1 MNILTDVLTQQS
13 VFSPLT
19 IILRVACAMLAAFI
33 VGYERSKDNQPAGMR
48 THMAITLGACSV
60 MMLSI
65 FLPIKLA
72 SSLNVVG
79 DPGRM
84 AAQVVSGIGFLGAGA
99 IFRFGF
105 NVRGLTTA
113 ASIWTMSGVGLVFG
127 AGFYV
132 LGLVATLSLYFIL
145 HVVNRI
151 EHWLITKQK
160 LRIITVIFSSS
171 KIDIKSVMNSIRNF
185 VDVKNL
191 SLTENV
197 EKEVV
202 ILEAQCRVSKEMSVR
217 KIFEDIKSLG
227 GVQTVKIE

>member
-1 MNILTDVLTQQS
+1 MNILIDDLTGLS
-13 VFSPLT
+13 VYSPLT
-19 IILRVACAMLAAFI
+19 IALRILLAMIAAFI
-33 VGYERSKDNQPAGMR
+33 IGYERSKDNQPAGMR

-65 FLPIKLA
+65 FLPIKL
-72 SSLNVVG
+72 SGLTNSG

-84 AAQVVSGIGFLGAGA
+84 AAQVISGIGFLGAGA

-127 AGFYV
+127 AGFYI
-132 LGLVATLSLYFIL
+132 LGIIATFTLFFVL
-145 HVVNRI
+145 HVFNRV
-151 EHWLITKQK
+151 EHWLVSKQK
-160 LRIITVIFSSS
+160 LRIISVIFSSNQ
-171 KIDIKSVMNSIRNF
+171 IDIKSVVNSIGNF

-191 SLTENV
+191 SLTEDV
-197 EKEVV
+197 EKEIVV
-202 ILEAQCRVSKEMSVR
+202 LEAQCRVAKETSVR